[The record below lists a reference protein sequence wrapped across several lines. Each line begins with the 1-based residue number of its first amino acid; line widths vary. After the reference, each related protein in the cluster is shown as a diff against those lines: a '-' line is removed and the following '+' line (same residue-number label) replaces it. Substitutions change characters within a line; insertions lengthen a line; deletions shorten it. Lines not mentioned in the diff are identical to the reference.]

1 MSNST
6 LVVTAVSDFL
16 TSTAG
21 LQSGTLARCL
31 ESYRKLSASI
41 LLAVPFDRMSHV
53 SDSIELLAPGMCIRV
68 LGVHRDTKG
77 SLASAVSALALTD
90 LEDGELYIAAGD
102 TEFLSPEPL
111 ALLHR
116 FSKEQVELGTI
127 VFRSEDSRFSYLNLN
142 EDGSANYVLEKKV
155 VGEFATT
162 GVFYFRSMKSFLS
175 AAEWC
180 FVNNASF
187 ENNFYVSAAL
197 NYSLYLGG
205 SLTWHEIPPSQFHK
219 KFDNGSSRLDGE
231 RKNNA

>member
-1 MSNST
+1 MSNPT
-6 LVVTAVSDFL
+6 LLVTAVSDFL
-16 TSTAG
+16 TSTEG
-21 LQSGTLARCL
+21 LESGTLARCL
-31 ESYRKLSASI
+31 ESYSKLSASI
-41 LLAVPFDRMSHV
+41 LLAVPFDRLNHV
-53 SDSIELLAPGMCIRV
+53 SESIQLLAPGKGIRV
-68 LGVHRDTKG
+68 LGVQRGTKG
-77 SLASAVSALALTD
+77 SLASAVSALALAN
-90 LEDGELYIAAGD
+90 LEEGELYIAAGD
-102 TEFLSPEPL
+102 TEFLSSEPL
-111 ALLHR
+111 ALLHK

-162 GVFYFRSMKSFLS
+162 GVFYFRSIKSFLE

-205 SLTWHEIPPSQFHK
+205 SLTWYEIPHSQFHK
-219 KFDNGSSRLDGE
+219 EFDNGLSRLDNE
-231 RKNNA
+231 RKKNV